1 MHGFRIMHRDLKPE
15 NIMLRGDSLEPV
27 IVDFGL
33 ATHADVAEYLFFRCG
48 TPGYVAPEIINLTHS
63 EHVEP
68 VCDVFSLG
76 AVFHVLLSRQ
86 TLFAGTKFDEVC
98 TNNREFKMD
107 LGGAHLSDASS
118 NAKELL
124 KKMLVLDPSRRITAG

>member
-1 MHGFRIMHRDLKPE
+1 M
-15 NIMLRGDSLEPV
+15 

-33 ATHADVAEYLFFRCG
+33 ATHADLPEYLFFRCG
-48 TPGYVAPEIINLTHS
+48 TPGYVAPEIIKLTHS
-63 EHVEP
+63 EHIEP

-86 TLFAGTKFDEVC
+86 TLFAGSKFEEVLA
-98 TNNREFKMD
+98 NNKQFRMD
-107 LGGAHLSDASS
+107 LDGVHMSDVSS

-124 KKMLVLDPSRRITAG
+124 KKMLVLDPSGRMTAGEALCHAYFYD

>member
-1 MHGFRIMHRDLKPE
+1 
-15 NIMLRGDSLEPV
+15 MLRGESLEPV

-33 ATHADVAEYLFFRCG
+33 ATHCDLTEYLFFRCG
-48 TPGYVAPEIINLTHS
+48 TPGYVAPEIINLTRS
-63 EHVEP
+63 EHIEP

-86 TLFAGTKFDEVC
+86 ALFAGTKFEEVLV
-98 TNNREFKMD
+98 NNKEFRMD
-107 LGGAHLSDASS
+107 LDGVHMSDVSS

-124 KKMLVLDPSRRITAG
+124 KKMLVLDASERITAGEALGHAYFFD

>member
-1 MHGFRIMHRDLKPE
+1 
-15 NIMLRGDSLEPV
+15 
-27 IVDFGL
+27 
-33 ATHADVAEYLFFRCG
+33 
-48 TPGYVAPEIINLTHS
+48 VAPEIIKLTHS

-76 AVFHVLLSRQ
+76 AVFHILLSRQ

-98 TNNREFKMD
+98 TNNKEFRMD
-107 LGGAHLSDASS
+107 LDGEHLNDVSS
-118 NAKELL
+118 NAKELM